1 MKKITFLLS
10 TLILGI
16 AAQAQIT
23 ITKNDFAIAGDT
35 FRISNAA
42 GLGITD
48 LDSTGANRT
57 WDYSALTAVTQ
68 TVDTFV
74 SVSSTPLLYQLYFNN
89 QFVYPN
95 TKATVATKINTPTL
109 PPGAPITISNTYGFY
124 KVNTSAF
131 SQVGFGATISGL
143 PTSIPYDSLDYVY
156 RFPMN
161 YGNVDS
167 CKYKFQL
174 SIPNI
179 GYLRRRARRVNVVD
193 GWGTL
198 ITPFG
203 TFNTLRVKST
213 TYATDTIYIT
223 QLMFGTQI
231 VQQPTVEYKWIGTN
245 SGIPY
250 LTINATADSIPQ
262 ITSVSYRDSLRVPL
276 ISIGIEKLP
285 TVIRDA
291 AIYPNPA
298 TSQSLITFTLEKAG
312 KVQLELVDAQGRLI
326 EKLMEATLPEGI
338 AVYPIDMSSKAKGLY
353 FVRINNGSSPIT
365 LKLSKQ

>member
-1 MKKITFLLS
+1 MKKTFLLF
-10 TLILGI
+10 ILALFSI
-16 AAQAQIT
+16 YTKAQIT

-35 FRISNAA
+35 FRISNSA
-42 GLGITD
+42 GLGISNV
-48 LDSTGANRT
+48 DSTGANMT
-57 WDYSALTAVTQ
+57 WDYSNLIALNQ

-74 SVSSTPLLYQLYFNN
+74 AVTSTPFLYQLYFNN

-95 TKATVATKINTPTL
+95 TKATVATKINVPAL
-109 PPGAPITISNTYGFY
+109 PAGAPITLSNAYGFY
-124 KVNTSAF
+124 KVNVAAF
-131 SQVGFGATISGL
+131 AQVGFGATISGL

-174 SIPNI
+174 SLPGI
-179 GYLRRRARRVNVVD
+179 GYLRRRARRVNEVD

-223 QLMFGTQI
+223 SLSFGTQI

-250 LTINATADSIPQ
+250 LTINATADSIPL
-262 ITSVSYRDSLRVPL
+262 ITSVSYRDSLRQT
-276 ISIGIEKLP
+276 ISIGVKPLENKLA
-285 TVIRDA
+285 DF
-291 AIYPNPA
+291 AIYPNPMNA
-298 TSQSLITFTLEKAG
+298 QSVLTFTQEHAG
-312 KVQLELVDAQGRLI
+312 KVELELYDASGKLI
-326 EKLMEATLPEGI
+326 RTLQKGTMPKGLN
-338 AVYPIDMSSKAKGLY
+338 VYPLDLSKENAGLY
-353 FVRINNGSSPIT
+353 FVKIKNESVT
-365 LKLSKQ
+365 LTKKISRL